1 MRASQCPPLPAWTIE
16 ETDVPHLTIEY
27 SANLADEDDI
37 GRLCEK
43 LAACLRSLRE
53 SDRYIYPLGG
63 IRVRALCCQQ
73 YCVADGRPDAAFLH
87 ANLKIGSGR
96 SEAAKQATGN
106 ALFDIVTEHLSTQF
120 ETRGLALSLEINE
133 FSESGT
139 WKLNNLHSRLKA

>member
-1 MRASQCPPLPAWTIE
+1 M
-16 ETDVPHLTIEY
+16 PHLTIEY
-27 SANLADEDDI
+27 SANLAGEDDI

-43 LAACLRSLRE
+43 LAACLHSLRE
-53 SDRYIYPLGG
+53 NDQRIYPPGG
-63 IRVRALCCQQ
+63 IRVRALRCQQ

-87 ANLKIGSGR
+87 ANLKIASGR

-120 ETRGLALSLEINE
+120 EMRGLALSLEMNE

-139 WKLNNLHSRLKA
+139 WRLNNLHGRLKA